1 MFEAVAVCPQAIDSV
16 PVEVAPPF
24 DVVVPPP
31 YWAQMNCASAGMTVR
46 ANAAPS
52 APALTLVRR
61 LDRCCNGAAER
72 AVGFGH
78 DPALA
83 EPIGGDVG

>member
-1 MFEAVAVCPQAIDSV
+1 MFAADDACPQAIDSV
-16 PVEVAPPF
+16 PVEVALPS

-31 YWAQMNCASAGMTVR
+31 YWAQMNCASAGMTAR

-61 LDRCCNGAAER
+61 LDRCCNGAER

-78 DPALA
+78 DLALA